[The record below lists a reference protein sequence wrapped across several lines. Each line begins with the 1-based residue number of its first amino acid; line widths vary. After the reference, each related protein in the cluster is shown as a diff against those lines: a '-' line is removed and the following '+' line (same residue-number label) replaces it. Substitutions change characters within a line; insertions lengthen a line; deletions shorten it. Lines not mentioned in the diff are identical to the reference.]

1 MKLHPKGWSSEDYSV
16 KTVIESLSFQSLSV
30 RKHKTISQNR
40 VFTDLPGKEKKQK
53 KIIPHTLSWPRFPLS
68 SIYWLGLHALLIHSK
83 DTWIKMTGWNIKND
97 INHLLLLSSSKG
109 LVFFFFSLHR
119 LWCLCTLWCHAHLA
133 VMPTQTQLNGQ
144 GQEQIAFRIYKA
156 LLEVSTMYS
165 RHRGRSLLQ
174 VEDAWASSWPYGWAQ
189 KMTFLQQQQGQRPGG
204 QEGLVC
210 VRNHTAFL
218 AAGRHCTREKADQ
231 HRTSFQGV

>member
-1 MKLHPKGWSSEDYSV
+1 MIIWRLQCKNSYWISIL
-16 KTVIESLSFQSLSV
+16 SLRVS
-30 RKHKTISQNR
+30 KHKTTSQNR
-40 VFTDLPGKEKKQK
+40 VFADLPGKEKKQK
-53 KIIPHTLSWPRFPLS
+53 KKIPHTLSWPHFPLS
-68 SIYWLGLHALLIHSK
+68 SIYWLGLHALLIHAK

-109 LVFFFFSLHR
+109 LVMFFFSLHR
-119 LWCLCTLWCHAHLA
+119 LWCLCTTGCHANRA
-133 VMPTQTQLNGQ
+133 SAKWSGGRNKW
-144 GQEQIAFRIYKA
+144 RIYKA
-156 LLEVSTMYS
+156 LLEVSRMYS

-174 VEDAWASSWPYGWAQ
+174 VEDARASSWPYGWAR
-189 KMTFLQQQQGQRPGG
+189 KMTFLQQPQGQSPDC

>member
-1 MKLHPKGWSSEDYSV
+1 MLCLFTQRIH
-16 KTVIESLSFQSLSV
+16 ESRWLV
-30 RKHKTISQNR
+30 
-40 VFTDLPGKEKKQK
+40 G
-53 KIIPHTLSWPRFPLS
+53 TL
-68 SIYWLGLHALLIHSK
+68 
-83 DTWIKMTGWNIKND
+83 KMTLTICFCFPVPKVW
-97 INHLLLLSSSKG
+97 S
-109 LVFFFFSLHR
+109 FFFFSLHR